1 MKNKQ
6 GKRTTFSV
14 VCTLETLLK
23 RAKKANIALFS
34 VEKRGARI
42 QFSVDDD
49 NAKKVFAIFDKACYN
64 IVIVRK
70 SQKSALLQFFKRR
83 VGVVVGVL
91 LFACARVFADFSVL
105 RIDVVGTGAY
115 LKEQIKYILAC
126 NQIKIFGWQKDFDY
140 AVARSQ
146 IMALPQVT
154 FCDVEKRGPTLIVNV
169 QTDEEHS
176 AITKRGDL
184 LSDREGTVV
193 KIVAT
198 CGTPLKQ
205 QGEKVKR
212 GESLIGAYYL
222 NAEGEKTSC
231 LAVGYAVIECSAVAD
246 FYASEQNE
254 TNDEFAKKLPLIYS
268 ESATQIK
275 FLTKKE
281 KDGVVYEVSF
291 TYERTIKI
299 NLE

>member
-1 MKNKQ
+1 MKGRASK
-6 GKRTTFSV
+6 KTTFSV

-34 VEKRGARI
+34 VRKRGARI

-70 SQKSALLQFFKRR
+70 SQKSAVLQFIKRR
-83 VGVVVGVL
+83 VGVLVGVL
-91 LFACARVFADFSVL
+91 IFACARVVADFSVL

-115 LKEQIKYILAC
+115 LKEQVKYILAS
-126 NQIKIFGWQKDFDY
+126 NQIKLFGWEKDFNY

-176 AITKRGDL
+176 VITKRGDL
-184 LSDREGTVV
+184 LSDRDGTVV
-193 KIVAT
+193 KIVAA

-205 QGEKVKR
+205 AGDYVGK

-222 NAEGEKTSC
+222 NAEGEKISC
-231 LAVGYAVIECSAVAD
+231 LVVGYAVVECVAVVD
-246 FYASEQNE
+246 FYVLEQNE
-254 TNDEFAKKLPLIYS
+254 QNDEFAKKLPLLYS
-268 ESATQIK
+268 ESATHIN
-275 FLTKKE
+275 FLTRKE
-281 KDGVVYEVSF
+281 KNGVVYEVTFS
-291 TYERTIKI
+291 YERTVKI